1 LSKGQK
7 TQLALVAAICPEPDL
22 LILDEP
28 TSGLDPIVR
37 REFIQTVIGAYQ
49 SGGDTPRTIFVST
62 HLISEFEGLIDEFTI
77 IEQGRELLAPWLLAL
92 LLATT
97 ALWWRPG
104 TDENAA
110 SVLWLAC
117 LSLGLVLLAVA
128 AFGKEFS
135 HGTIHALLGQP
146 ISRSRLWL
154 EKAAALALAM

>member
-1 LSKGQK
+1 MEQRIRK
-7 TQLALVAAICPEPDL
+7 
-22 LILDEP
+22 
-28 TSGLDPIVR
+28 
-37 REFIQTVIGAYQ
+37 EFRA
-49 SGGDTPRTIFVST
+49 
-62 HLISEFEGLIDEFTI
+62 
-77 IEQGRELLAPWLLAL
+77 LLAPWLLAL

-117 LSLGLVLLAVA
+117 FSLGMVLLAVA

-135 HGTIHALLGQP
+135 HGTILALLGQP

-154 EKAAALALAM
+154 EKACALALAMVCVLLLFNFVVYYSFAAPHAVASYLTQPFALI